1 MREKLR
7 NLIILEGLDLFVI
20 STVLLMFS
28 AVFEVIRNKYI
39 YPIVIL
45 FLVGFIIL
53 MYSYLFCIIHISK
66 NKDFNSRQKVDR
78 IFLIIFLNIF
88 YIPIYYVYHVI
99 KDKKWWGI
107 INCILYILLYIIS
120 IIILVVLL
128 IVFTIDSFDAT
139 TDYVTNDN
147 EFTVSLDD
155 TWTCSTQDTNDYDI
169 YCEGIE
175 EDKFFFMID
184 YVDDNSNYDYNNLFD
199 SHVNDMKKTFEDK
212 DYVIFEKEKS
222 NDFFEMTVTKNE
234 SYKIVMKL
242 NVIDDKHAYI
252 AVYSDKFQYDYNNI
266 FNSIKLNG
274 NSVLTA

>member
-139 TDYVTNDN
+139 TDYATNDN

-199 SHVNDMKKTFEDK
+199 SYVNDMKKTFEDK

>member
-39 YPIVIL
+39 YPIAIL

-128 IVFTIDSFDAT
+128 IVFMINSFDAT

-155 TWTCSTQDTNDYDI
+155 TWTCSIQDTNDYDI

-252 AVYSDKFQYDYNNI
+252 AVYSDKFQYDYNI

>member
-66 NKDFNSRQKVDR
+66 NKDLNSRQKVDR

-99 KDKKWWGI
+99 KEKKWWGI

>member
-66 NKDFNSRQKVDR
+66 NKDLNSRQKVDR

-128 IVFTIDSFDAT
+128 IFFTIDSFDAT

>member
-39 YPIVIL
+39 YPIAIL
-45 FLVGFIIL
+45 FLIGFIIL

-78 IFLIIFLNIF
+78 VFLIIFLNIF

-128 IVFTIDSFDAT
+128 IVFTIDSFDT
-139 TDYVTNDN
+139 TDYVTIDN

-155 TWTCSTQDTNDYDI
+155 TWTCSNQDTNDYDI

-184 YVDDNSNYDYNNLFD
+184 YVNDNSNYDYNNLFD
-199 SHVNDMKKTFEDK
+199 SHVNDMKKTFEHK

-274 NSVLTA
+274 NPVLTA

>member
-45 FLVGFIIL
+45 FLIGFIIL

-78 IFLIIFLNIF
+78 VFLIIFLNIF

-128 IVFTIDSFDAT
+128 IVFTIDSFHT
-139 TDYVTNDN
+139 TDYVTIDN

-184 YVDDNSNYDYNNLFD
+184 YVNDNSNYDYNNLFD

-274 NSVLTA
+274 NPVLTA

>member
-66 NKDFNSRQKVDR
+66 NKDLNSRQKVDR

-128 IVFTIDSFDAT
+128 IVFTIDFFDAT

-242 NVIDDKHAYI
+242 NVIDDKHGYI

>member
-45 FLVGFIIL
+45 FLIGFIIL

-78 IFLIIFLNIF
+78 VFLIIFLNIF

-128 IVFTIDSFDAT
+128 IVFTIDSFDT

-155 TWTCSTQDTNDYDI
+155 TWTCSNQDTNDYDI

-184 YVDDNSNYDYNNLFD
+184 YVNDNSNYDYNNLFD

-212 DYVIFEKEKS
+212 DYVIFEKEKN

-274 NSVLTA
+274 NPVLTA

>member
-66 NKDFNSRQKVDR
+66 NKDLNSRQKVDR

>member
-45 FLVGFIIL
+45 FLIGFIIL

-78 IFLIIFLNIF
+78 VFLIIFLNIF

-128 IVFTIDSFDAT
+128 IVFTIDSFDT

-155 TWTCSTQDTNDYDI
+155 TWTCSNQDTNDYDI

-184 YVDDNSNYDYNNLFD
+184 YVNDNSNYDYNNLFD

-274 NSVLTA
+274 NPVLTA

>member
-39 YPIVIL
+39 YPIAIL
-45 FLVGFIIL
+45 FLIGFIIL

-78 IFLIIFLNIF
+78 VFLIIFLNIF

-128 IVFTIDSFDAT
+128 IVFTIDSFDM
-139 TDYVTNDN
+139 TDYVTIDN

-184 YVDDNSNYDYNNLFD
+184 YVNDNSNYDYNNLFD

-274 NSVLTA
+274 NPVLTA